1 MESQLLRAWA
11 VHQDLIRRKKEEE
24 QEERKGQCRRLTE
37 KQHHQ
42 TGLWTS
48 SGSWET
54 CKNYRFLE
62 SSSGCWSKTASE
74 QTENSLCFQMP
85 ASHNSTTHS
94 LCLKPHTRLAIEPPR
109 PHTTLSL
116 SQHRTPWDTAAL
128 GHEAE
133 AFSQLLGDTV
143 SFEPSLSYM
152 RPYLKSPPPTYTLQ
166 SK

>member
-85 ASHNSTTHS
+85 ASQLHYTLIVLETPHSVSDRTTQTTHNSVSITAQDSMRHCSTGARGRS
-94 LCLKPHTRLAIEPPR
+94 IF
-109 PHTTLSL
+109 S
-116 SQHRTPWDTAAL
+116 TPWWHSEFWA
-128 GHEAE
+128 
-133 AFSQLLGDTV
+133 
-143 SFEPSLSYM
+143 
-152 RPYLKSPPPTYTLQ
+152 
-166 SK
+166 